1 MPVIVDD
8 ARHVKAPTRL
18 SHGSGG
24 YGPFLPGDQRLHTL
38 EGSSPPPA
46 NTAIWVGIAAIVMM
60 FAGFTS
66 ALVVRQGAGMD
77 WQHLA
82 LPPIL
87 LFNTIVLLASSVT
100 LELFRRPVADRPG
113 GALAS
118 IQSKP
123 YWLYGTL
130 ALGFVFVIGQY
141 QAWLALNREGLY
153 VSTNPNCS
161 FFYVL
166 TGVHAAHVLGGLGG
180 LVYIIMKVRSRQ
192 LRRSAL
198 NTAATYWHFMDVL
211 WIYLLGLLWLKL

>member
-8 ARHVKAPTRL
+8 TRQVNPPARLT
-18 SHGSGG
+18 HGRGG
-24 YGPFLPGDQRLHTL
+24 YGPFSPGNDRLHTL

-100 LELFRRPVADRPG
+100 LELFRRGLPSRST

-118 IQSKP
+118 LQAKP

-130 ALGFVFVIGQY
+130 ALGLVFVIGQY

-180 LVYIIMKVRSRQ
+180 LVYIIMKFRSRQ
-192 LRRSAL
+192 LRRSAFS
-198 NTAATYWHFMDVL
+198 TAATYWHFMDVL
-211 WIYLLGLLWLKL
+211 WIYLLALLWLKL